1 MDAGGSRGS
10 ERIVGHGA
18 LTLSLRLI
26 VAFTLAGALI
36 AGGIALARGDRTYQ
50 AHAFVI
56 RVPPQYEGAKG
67 LTFARA
73 RIVPGAHV
81 QHTGR
86 GDFAITA
93 SGDTAEEAMARA
105 TDSAKAI
112 KRSLAPQPGLATVG
126 RGAHVARR
134 ELGAPGWA
142 LLGAL
147 AGFWIGAALA
157 IVRRG
162 SARAPRRASAP
173 YAPG

>member
-1 MDAGGSRGS
+1 MDSGGSRGGK
-10 ERIVGHGA
+10 RIVGHGP

-26 VAFTLAGALI
+26 LACTLIGALI
-36 AGGIALARGDRTYQ
+36 TGGVALARGDRTYQ
-50 AHAFVI
+50 AHSYVI
-56 RVPPQYEGAKG
+56 RVPPQYAGDQG
-67 LTFARA
+67 LAFARA
-73 RIVPGAHV
+73 RLVPGARV

-93 SGDTAEEAMARA
+93 HGDSAGEAMERA

-112 KRSLAPQPGLATVG
+112 KRSLHFQPGLATVG
-126 RGAHVARR
+126 RGAHAARR
-134 ELGAPGWA
+134 ELGSPGWA

-147 AGFWIGAALA
+147 IGFWVGAALA

-173 YAPG
+173 YATG

>member
-1 MDAGGSRGS
+1 MDSGGSRGG
-10 ERIVGHGA
+10 ERIVGHGP
-18 LTLSLRLI
+18 LTLSVRLI
-26 VAFTLAGALI
+26 VACAVAGALV
-36 AGGIALARGDRTYQ
+36 AGGVALARADRTYR
-50 AHAFVI
+50 AHAYVI
-56 RVPPQYEGAKG
+56 RVPPRYEGDKG
-67 LTFARA
+67 LAFARA
-73 RIVPGAHV
+73 RLVPGAQV
-81 QHTGR
+81 EHTGR

-93 SGDTAEEAMARA
+93 HGDSAAEAMERA

-112 KRSLAPQPGLATVG
+112 KRSIAPQPGLGTVG

-134 ELGAPGWA
+134 QLGAPGWA

-147 AGFWIGAALA
+147 IGFWIGAALA